1 MSNWPYRYF
10 VVVPDAAKNAANGL
24 SDALDP
30 DVGGGDAFCMPLT
43 SDGETITHWATST
56 LATESIRA
64 GLTAHVGNVPGA
76 LWWRM
81 DAASGALQAT
91 NAEISEAR
99 IGQVFA
105 FSQALADAGLILAQ
119 EE

>member
-1 MSNWPYRYF
+1 MNWPYRYF
-10 VVVPDAAKNAANGL
+10 VIVPKQMRQAGNALAK
-24 SDALDP
+24 SLDP
-30 DVGGGDAFCMPLT
+30 DVGGDGSFNLPLS
-43 SDGETITHWATST
+43 SDGEQVTHWATNT

-64 GLTAHVGNVPGA
+64 GLAANIGNVPGA